1 MEVEKVRQWSK
12 LDKLR
17 LLNAIDESD
26 EYNEEHL
33 KVLGVLL
40 EDDDPEVRAGAAMV
54 IWNYPEVQFID
65 KLFDLALNDPSQEVR
80 SQAIKTLGRYIY
92 EGLSNEYELFST
104 SEAADVFVPELPLED
119 FLRVKNFL
127 INVFHN
133 ESLPL
138 ESRRCAVEALGFL
151 SEPEVV
157 EVIEKAYQHPDIQ
170 MKVSAIFAMGRSGL
184 EKWEPII
191 LRELQ
196 SEVYDIRYEAVKAA
210 GEAVIEN
217 AVPYLIK
224 IALSQEEDKSLRL
237 EAIWSLGLIGGE
249 EAGKVLKSLREDPD
263 PDVREVAEAAW
274 EECEIYKPIEDE
286 WIDALLE
293 EFEEEE

>member
-33 KVLGVLL
+33 KVLGILL
-40 EDDDPEVRAGAAMV
+40 EDDDPEVRAGAAAA
-54 IWNYPEVQFID
+54 IWNYPEVQFIN
-65 KLFDLALNDPSQEVR
+65 KLFDLALNDPCQEVR

-92 EGLSNEYELFST
+92 EGLTNDYELFST
-104 SEAADVFVPELPLED
+104 SPMADILAPELPLED

-127 INVFHN
+127 INIFRN
-133 ESLPL
+133 ENLPL
-138 ESRRCAVEALGFL
+138 ESRRYAVEALGFL
-151 SEPEVV
+151 TDP
-157 EVIEKAYQHPDIQ
+157 EVIEVIEEAYQHPDAQ

-210 GEAVIEN
+210 GEALVEE
-217 AVPYLIK
+217 AVPYLVK
-224 IALSQEEDKSLRL
+224 IALSDEDKALRM

-249 EAGKVLKSLREDPD
+249 EAEKVLSALCSDPD
-263 PDVREVAEAAW
+263 PDVREVAEAAL
-274 EECEIYKPIEDE
+274 EECELYKEGEE
-286 WIDALLE
+286 WLE
-293 EFEEEE
+293 EWLEEEE